1 MILPADKGRAS
12 VVLDTDTY
20 HAKMS
25 ALIDSRPY
33 LLLNKDPTDRL
44 TRKLSKKLLTLKRNG
59 HISEAVY
66 NKIRPRHKQ
75 PPRVCGL
82 PKIHKANTPLR
93 PIVSCVNTF
102 AYDASAFLA
111 NILSPLPGNSDF
123 TVTNSAHFASVISSE
138 KIQDHEIMV
147 SFDVES
153 LFTNVPIEGAV
164 QAALRKRESD
174 PTLADRTT
182 LTPAQIANLLDF
194 VLRSTYFQYNGSIYE
209 QREGAAMGSPVSA
222 VIANLYMETFEEQA
236 IEYAPFKP
244 KI

>member
-1 MILPADKGRAS
+1 MRYSCIIG
-12 VVLDTDTY
+12 V
-20 HAKMS
+20 
-25 ALIDSRPY
+25 
-33 LLLNKDPTDRL
+33 NQ
-44 TRKLSKKLLTLKRNG
+44 
-59 HISEAVY
+59 ISEAVY

-75 PPRVCGL
+75 PPRVYGL
-82 PKIHKANTPLR
+82 PEIHRANTPLR

-111 NILSPLPGNSDF
+111 NILSPLTGNSDF

-153 LFTNVPIEGAV
+153 LFEGAV
-164 QAALRKRESD
+164 QAALRKLEND

-236 IEYAPFKP
+236 IESAPSKP
-244 KI
+244 VV